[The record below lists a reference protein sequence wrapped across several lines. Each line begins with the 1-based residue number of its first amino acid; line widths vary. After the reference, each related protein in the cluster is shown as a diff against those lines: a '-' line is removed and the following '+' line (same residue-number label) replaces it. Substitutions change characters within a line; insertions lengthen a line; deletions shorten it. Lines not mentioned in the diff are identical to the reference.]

1 MADTDETLANE
12 VKPTAEGK
20 VPSLENIQCG
30 YLVVV
35 NADDSLDF
43 HVIGK
48 EVGLVQLM
56 GLNQYASKRINMAL
70 ETSEGLGN
78 TLMAKGF
85 NSILTQ
91 LNTILGMLTNQAK
104 SNLQIFRK

>member
-1 MADTDETLANE
+1 MADETLANE
-12 VKPTAEGK
+12 VKSPTEKK
-20 VPSLENIQCG
+20 VPSLENVKCG
-30 YLVVV
+30 YLVVI
-35 NADDSLDF
+35 NTDDSLDF

-78 TLMAKGF
+78 TLIANGF
-85 NSILTQ
+85 NSVLKQ

-104 SNLQIFRK
+104 SNLQIFHK